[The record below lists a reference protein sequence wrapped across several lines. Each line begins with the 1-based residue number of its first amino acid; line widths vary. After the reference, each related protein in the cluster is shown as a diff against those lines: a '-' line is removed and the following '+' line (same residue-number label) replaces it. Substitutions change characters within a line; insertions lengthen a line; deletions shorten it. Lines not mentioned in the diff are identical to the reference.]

1 MNYYAHSPKDGIP
14 SQPYLNHVRNVHDLA
29 NNHLRN
35 LEKYACTDRQQLLWT
50 VDLASIYH
58 DLGKLNAEN
67 QEVLSKETKKRSLP
81 VNHVDAG
88 SAHLLTGDAIYA
100 ASVVHAHHHGFPDF
114 PAECNKEKLIFR
126 DEEIAAD
133 VDKELPA
140 LLQIHTSLFG
150 PALIQDEG
158 TVNGCLS
165 VFLRLALSCI
175 VDADHTDTT
184 ANYHRESLLEKP
196 VELRAAERLAQLDA
210 YISQKPKGDD
220 PKRTALRQAM
230 YHTCRNAEISENISS
245 CDSPVGS
252 GKTTAVMAH
261 LLSQAQKC
269 GLRRIFVVLPFTN
282 IITQSVNTYREA
294 LVLPGENPEEVVA
307 ELHHRA
313 DFENEDIRHLTAR
326 WKAPIIVTTAVTF
339 FETLASNSPAT
350 LRRLHELPGSAIFVD
365 ESHAALPAELLP
377 LAWRW
382 MEVYADEWDC
392 YWVLA
397 SGSLTRFWQIPVIA
411 GTHSPRNVPEIV
423 DDHLR
428 SDLLAYETGRIRYQ
442 SDLIPKTVEELTNWI
457 LQFPGP
463 RLVILNTVQSA
474 AVLANHFQKICGRGR
489 VEHLSTALTAM
500 DRARTLERVDSR
512 LKQKE
517 DTDWTFIATSCVE
530 AGVNLSFR
538 TGFREVGSVS
548 SLLQASGRVNREGL
562 FHDSEMWSFCIV
574 EGKLLIHN
582 PGLQAAGSVLKKYLE
597 RNEPISPAL
606 STQAISD
613 ELSVS
618 GKSSKKFKKL
628 LKSENSEEFRVIES
642 EFKVIDTD
650 TVLAVVDSALAERLR
665 FGNMNWRE
673 LQMMS
678 VQIAKTKL
686 IEYPLPQIREDI
698 YHWNYGYD
706 DFLGYMAGFLKLKK
720 LSDED
725 LFIT

>member
-14 SQPYLNHVRNVHDLA
+14 PQPYLDHVRNVHDLA

-35 LEKYACTDRQQLLWT
+35 LEMYACSDRQQLLRT
-50 VDLASIYH
+50 VDLASLYH

-67 QEVLSKETKKRSLP
+67 QEVLSKETKNRSLP

-88 SAHLLTGDAIYA
+88 SAHLLTGGAIYA
-100 ASVVHAHHHGFPDF
+100 ASVVHAHHRGFPDF
-114 PAECNKEKLIFR
+114 PAECNREKLIFR
-126 DEEIAAD
+126 DEEIASA
-133 VDKELPA
+133 VDKELPK
-140 LLQIHTSLFG
+140 LLQIHTSLLG
-150 PALIQDEG
+150 TTSIPDEG
-158 TVNGCLS
+158 TINGCQS

-175 VDADHTDTT
+175 VDADHTDTA
-184 ANYHRESLLEKP
+184 ANYQSEPLLEKS

-220 PKRTALRQAM
+220 PKRIALRQAM
-230 YHTCRNAEISENISS
+230 YHACRNAEISENISS

-261 LLSQAQKC
+261 LLSQAQKR

-282 IITQSVNTYREA
+282 IITQSVKIYREA

-326 WKAPIIVTTAVTF
+326 WKAPIIVTTAVAF

-382 MEVYADEWDC
+382 MEVYADEWKC

-397 SGSLTRFWQIPVIA
+397 SGSLVRFWQLQKIA
-411 GTHSPRNVPEIV
+411 GTRTPRTVPEIV

-428 SDLLAYETGRIRYQ
+428 SDLLAYETRRIRYQ
-442 SDLIPKTVEELTNWI
+442 SDLIPKTIEELTDWI

-474 AVLANHFQKICGRGR
+474 AVLADHFQKVCGRKH
-489 VEHLSTALTAM
+489 VEHLSTALTAK
-500 DRARTLERVDSR
+500 DRACTLERVDSR

-517 DTDWTFIATSCVE
+517 DADWTFIATSCVE
-530 AGVNLSFR
+530 AGVDLSFR
-538 TGFREVGSVS
+538 TGFREMGSLS

-562 FHDSEMWSFCIV
+562 FPDAEMWSFCIA

-582 PGLQAAGSVLKKYLE
+582 PGFQAACSVLKKYLE

-613 ELSVS
+613 ELSMS
-618 GKSSKKFKKL
+618 GKPSKKLKKL
-628 LKSENSEEFRVIES
+628 LGSEDSSEFRVIER

-650 TVLAVVDSALAERLR
+650 TVLAVVDSVLAERLR
-665 FGNMNWRE
+665 FGKITWRE
-673 LQMMS
+673 LQTMS

-686 IEYPLPQIREDI
+686 IEYPLPEIQEGI

-720 LSDED
+720 LADED
-725 LFIT
+725 LFIR